1 MYPASVGT
9 LRKNAGDI
17 NLLGL
22 GVVDANAL
30 RLLRRYHG
38 GQ

>member
-9 LRKNAGDI
+9 LRKNVGDI

-22 GVVDANAL
+22 GVDANAL